1 MEKSIENM
9 ETDVRVQRVKIKKF
23 LNIDLSEDCW

>member
-23 LNIDLSEDCW
+23 LNIDLSEDC

>member
-1 MEKSIENM
+1 MEKSIGNM

-23 LNIDLSEDCW
+23 LDIDLSKDW

>member
-1 MEKSIENM
+1 MEKSIGNM

-23 LNIDLSEDCW
+23 LDIDLSKDC

>member
-1 MEKSIENM
+1 MEKSIGNM

-23 LNIDLSEDCW
+23 LDIDLSKDWW

>member
-1 MEKSIENM
+1 MEKSIGNM

-23 LNIDLSEDCW
+23 LNIDLSMDC

>member
-9 ETDVRVQRVKIKKF
+9 ETDVRVQRVKIQKF